1 MEANTNHFWNMKNGI
16 ELENAYQEKQR
27 MESRVRLGTVPAHIS
42 HPILAGLVGR
52 GPMDVDEEEDVPAGG
67 KVAGRL
73 ELNHSPTQYPI
84 GERAKDRERGIPNLE
99 DYLPDELAIAHLHR
113 TPKSPKMVVP
123 EVLKRYNIKNRARNA
138 QYTAKT
144 ARP

>member
-1 MEANTNHFWNMKNGI
+1 
-16 ELENAYQEKQR
+16 
-27 MESRVRLGTVPAHIS
+27 MESHLRLGNVPAHIS
-42 HPILAGLVGR
+42 HPIVAGLVGR
-52 GPMDVDEEEDVPAGG
+52 GPGAMDVDEEDVPAGG

-73 ELNHSPTQYPI
+73 ELNHSPTQYPT

-113 TPKSPKMVVP
+113 TPKTPKMVVP